1 MTVLAGPAT
10 VIVLFA
16 PVVTMLAG
24 PLSPGVKFGTTPGV
38 LAKDGGGAG
47 GGAGFDAALVE
58 ELQPVIEDDV
68 GAGTFEKSGGGAT
81 TGGGAA
87 AGGEPVELDVEEE
100 TGVTVEPLSIDTA
113 GCGGKGGGGINAAVV
128 TDTEVTDEVMTT
140 PLSVDRTGGGGTLV
154 DEVEEL
160 YTAADV

>member
-1 MTVLAGPAT
+1 
-10 VIVLFA
+10 
-16 PVVTMLAG
+16 
-24 PLSPGVKFGTTPGV
+24 VKFGTTPGV
-38 LAKDGGGAG
+38 LVKDGGGAG
-47 GGAGFDAALVE
+47 GGEGFDAAAGAITGADAALVE

-68 GAGTFEKSGGGAT
+68 GAGTFETAGGGAT

-100 TGVTVEPLSIDTA
+100 TGVTVEPLSIETA
-113 GCGGKGGGGINAAVV
+113 GGGRDAAVV

-140 PLSVDRTGGGGTLV
+140 PLSVDRTGGGGALV

-160 YTAADV
+160 YTAANV